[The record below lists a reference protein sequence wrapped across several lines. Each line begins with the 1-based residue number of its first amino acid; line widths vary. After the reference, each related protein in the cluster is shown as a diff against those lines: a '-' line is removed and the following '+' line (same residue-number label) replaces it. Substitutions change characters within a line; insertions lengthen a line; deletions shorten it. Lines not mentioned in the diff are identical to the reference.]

1 MSAGD
6 KVMTVAAGE
15 LGVHEVPWGS
25 NTGARVRQYQASTD
39 LGGTG
44 WPWCGAFANWVYAR
58 ANVPDDGLA
67 HQATAEIARRAYAQ
81 GAVVSYPVVG
91 GMLCWPGRHVALI
104 EKVYNRT
111 TVGTIGGNESDA
123 VRRST
128 RSTDGAIIVVP
139 RGVRQA
145 AVAPPEPTRIYAF
158 QDPKGA
164 VLAPGVWRTKAFAL
178 NARRRLGTLGRRAKV
193 TKRGGKWRILMP
205 AEYRYTTR
213 AARNQDMALRAAQT
227 GRTMRPVSRL
237 VTTLDKT
244 QVVTQ
249 GLGKTT

>member
-1 MSAGD
+1 MSASS
-6 KVMTVAAGE
+6 KLMAVAAAE
-15 LGVHEVPWGS
+15 VGVHEVPWGS
-25 NTGARVRQYQASTD
+25 NTGVRVRQYQASTE
-39 LGGTG
+39 LAGTG
-44 WPWCGAFANWVYAR
+44 WAWCNAFVKWCHAR
-58 ANVPDDGLA
+58 SGVPDDGLNSP
-67 HQATAEIARRAYAQ
+67 ATAITAARAYQQ

-91 GMLCWPGRHVALI
+91 GYICWPGKHIALI

-123 VRRST
+123 VRRNT
-128 RSTDGAIIVVP
+128 RSNTGAIYIAP
-139 RGVRQA
+139 LAIRQA
-145 AVAPPEPTRIYAF
+145 AVAPPDPTRIYGF
-158 QDPKGA
+158 QDPTGA
-164 VLAPGVWRTKAFAL
+164 VLAPGSWRTKAFAL

-193 TKRGGKWRILMP
+193 TKRAGKWRILMP

-213 AARNQDMALRAAQT
+213 AARNSDMALRAAQT
-227 GRTMRPVSRL
+227 GRTMRPISRL